1 LGVNKGKAMNT
12 AMTSGSHHPAD
23 YRDRKKLMW
32 LFSVFAPALVVIGP
46 LAYLNGYTHPLWFFA
61 ALIMFY
67 VAVPLLDMVFGDDL
81 SNPPEAAVPRLEA
94 DRYYRWIN
102 YAVVPVLWSGML
114 FNVIFL
120 ATHDLPWYNWLA
132 TVLVTGSM
140 LGFGLNLSHELGHK
154 KDWIGRKVALFN
166 LALGAYGHFSIEHNR
181 GHHRHVATPE
191 DPASSQMGE
200 SIYRFMFRELPGAF
214 FRAWDLETERLERMH
229 KSAWSLGN
237 EILQAGLVTALLY
250 GGLVLVFGAKVL
262 PILAVVAFWGAFQL
276 TSANYIEHYGLLRQK
291 LADGSYERCQPH
303 HSWNSNHIVSNLVVF
318 HLQRHS
324 DHHANP
330 ARSYQSLRNF
340 PELPTL
346 PSGYFGMFLV
356 AYVPP
361 LWFALMDKRVVKATG
376 GDVKRI
382 NFLPAKKKALMRQ
395 YGLSELPVKPVQHD
409 HCSTSAAA

>member
-1 LGVNKGKAMNT
+1 MPT
-12 AMTSGSHHPAD
+12 ALPLPAREQD
-23 YRDRKKLMW
+23 PTHYRDRKKLLW
-32 LFSVFAPALVVIGP
+32 LLSVIVPAAAVVGP
-46 LAYLNGYTHPLWFFA
+46 VAYLSGHTHPLWLLA
-61 ALIMFY
+61 SLLTLYIG
-67 VAVPLLDMVFGDDL
+67 VPLLDYVVGEDP

-102 YAVVPVLWSGML
+102 YLVVPVLWGSLL
-114 FNVIFL
+114 FNVVFL
-120 ATHDLPWYNWLA
+120 ATHELTWYEWLA
-132 TVLVTGSM
+132 TAIVTGSM

-154 KDWIGRKVALFN
+154 KDWIGRKVGLFN
-166 LALGAYGHFSIEHNR
+166 SALGGYGHFSIEHNR

-191 DPASSQMGE
+191 DPASSKMGE

-214 FRAWDLETERLERMH
+214 FRAWDLETERLDRVG
-229 KSAWSLGN
+229 KSVWSLNN

-250 GGLVLVFGAKVL
+250 GGLIAAFGPKMV

-291 LADGSYERCQPH
+291 LPDGRYEHCQPH
-303 HSWNSNHIVSNLVVF
+303 HSWNSNHIVSNLLVF

-330 ARSYQSLRNF
+330 TRSYQSLRNF

-346 PSGYFGMFLV
+346 PSGYFGMFLA

-361 LWFALMDKRVVKATG
+361 VWFAIMDKRVIQAVG
-376 GDVKRI
+376 GDVNRI
-382 NFLPAKKKALMRQ
+382 NFLPAKRAMLVRKF
-395 YGLSELPVKPVQHD
+395 GLSEPDTTLVR
-409 HCSTSAAA
+409 ARA